1 MLVSLLGVARSFF
14 SMLGSSAERS
24 LFPIAQYAAR
34 QAEKHRRACSGGL
47 GRRAQQQRW
56 LEPKSPRTRCVKT
69 YLEALLMVFMQDG
82 GDDDGDEMG
91 LVCRC
96 IGFKSLMYEMWPGLR
111 RDHDY
116 EMEW

>member
-1 MLVSLLGVARSFF
+1 MHNR
-14 SMLGSSAERS
+14 
-24 LFPIAQYAAR
+24 
-34 QAEKHRRACSGGL
+34 KDGL
-47 GRRAQQQRW
+47 SINRHGQ
-56 LEPKSPRTRCVKT
+56 RCVKT